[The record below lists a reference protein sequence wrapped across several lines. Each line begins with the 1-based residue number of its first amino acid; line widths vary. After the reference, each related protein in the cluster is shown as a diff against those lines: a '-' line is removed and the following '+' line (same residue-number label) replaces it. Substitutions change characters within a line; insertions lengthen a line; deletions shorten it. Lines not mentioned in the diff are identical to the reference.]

1 MKKNGYIVPII
12 TAAAA
17 VVALIIIMA
26 TVSGDSSSVKKD
38 DNKTTTSATEVASQ
52 ETEET
57 TTTTEEAVEG
67 ENPKNKKAAE
77 ELEKNAEKRVYL
89 TFDDGPSANTDAV
102 LDVLKKYDI
111 KATFFDIMKEDEV
124 EKKALK
130 RCYDE
135 GHTIAIH
142 TVDHDYDH
150 LYASLDNWIADV
162 EGEQKYLEEVT
173 GVKTYYYRFPG
184 GSSNTIAAKRGTDI
198 DDCIKWLN
206 KNGFTYYD
214 WNIDNEDS
222 TGVKFTAD
230 QLADNVLD
238 YMSDEGD
245 YMVLL
250 HDTNAKATTTESL
263 PKIIETLQ
271 AKGFT
276 FCQITDNTEYFQH
289 RKYDQV
295 GD

>member
-1 MKKNGYIVPII
+1 MKKNGFVAPII

-17 VVALIIIMA
+17 VTALIIIMI
-26 TVSGDSSSVKKD
+26 TVSGNESGEKVA
-38 DNKTTTSATEVASQ
+38 DNNQTTTAEQTQSQ
-52 ETEET
+52 ETEST
-57 TTTTEEAVEG
+57 TTTIEEEAG
-67 ENPKNKKAAE
+67 SNPKNKKAAE
-77 ELEKNAEKRVYL
+77 ELEKKAEKKVYL

-111 KATFFDIMKEDEV
+111 KATFFDIEKEDEA
-124 EKKALK
+124 EKAALK

-142 TVDHDYDH
+142 TMSHDYDEV
-150 LYASLDNWIADV
+150 YASLDNWIADV
-162 EGEQKYLEEVT
+162 EGQQKYLEEVT
-173 GVKTYYYRFPG
+173 GVKTFYYRFPG
-184 GSSNTIAAKRGTDI
+184 GSSNTIAAKRGTNI
-198 DDCIKWLN
+198 EDCIKWLN

-222 TGVKFTAD
+222 TGVKFTPS

-245 YMVLL
+245 YMILL
-250 HDTNAKATTTESL
+250 HDTNAKGTTVESL

-271 AKGFT
+271 NKGFT
-276 FCQITDNTEYFQH
+276 FCQITDNSEYFQH
-289 RKYDQV
+289 KKYDQV

>member
-1 MKKNGYIVPII
+1 MKKNGFVAPII
-12 TAAAA
+12 TAGAA
-17 VVALIIIMA
+17 VTALIIIMM
-26 TVSGDSSSVKKD
+26 TVTGNENDGKVADSKQ
-38 DNKTTTSATEVASQ
+38 TTTATATETQ
-52 ETEET
+52 ETES
-57 TTTTEEAVEG
+57 TTTTEAEETG
-67 ENPKNKKAAE
+67 SNPKNKKAAE
-77 ELEKNAEKRVYL
+77 ELEKNAKKKVYL
-89 TFDDGPSANTDAV
+89 TFDDGPSANTDDV

-111 KATFFDIMKEDEV
+111 KATFFDVYKEDEV

-142 TVDHDYDH
+142 TVTHDYDEV
-150 LYASLDNWIADV
+150 YASLDNWIKDV

-184 GSSNTIAAKRGTDI
+184 GSSNTIASKRGTEI
-198 DDCIKWLN
+198 EDCIKWLN

-222 TGVKFTAD
+222 TGVSFTPS

-245 YMVLL
+245 YMILL
-250 HDTNAKATTTESL
+250 HDTNAKGNTVESL

-289 RKYDQV
+289 KKYDQV

>member
-1 MKKNGYIVPII
+1 MDKKRIIAPII

-17 VVALIIIMA
+17 VAALIIIMVA
-26 TVSGDSSSVKKD
+26 VSGKENGSRVS
-38 DNKTTTSATEVASQ
+38 DNSTTAATSDTTASQ
-52 ETEET
+52 ETEST
-57 TTTTEEAVEG
+57 TTTAEEEG
-67 ENPKNKKAAE
+67 SNPKNKKEAE

-89 TFDDGPSANTDAV
+89 TFDDGPSANTGDV

-111 KATFFDIMKEDEV
+111 KATFFDIEKEDEG

-142 TVDHDYDH
+142 TMTHDYDEV
-150 LYASLDNWIADV
+150 YASLDNWKEDV
-162 EGEQKYLEEVT
+162 LGQQKYLEEVT

-198 DDCIKWLN
+198 EECIKWLN
-206 KNGFTYYD
+206 KNGFKYYD

-222 TGVKFTAD
+222 TGTSFTPD

-245 YMVLL
+245 YMILL
-250 HDTNAKATTTESL
+250 HDTNAKENTTLSL

-271 AKGFT
+271 GKGFT
-276 FCQITDNTEYFQH
+276 FCQITDNTKYFQH
-289 RKYDQV
+289 KKYDQV

>member
-1 MKKNGYIVPII
+1 MNSKKILAPII

-17 VVALIIIMA
+17 VAALIIIMVA
-26 TVSGDSSSVKKD
+26 VSGSENGSKVADKE
-38 DNKTTTSATEVASQ
+38 TTTASAQTTVSQ
-52 ETEET
+52 ETESET
-57 TTTTEEAVEG
+57 TTFEEEAG
-67 ENPKNKKAAE
+67 SNPKNKKEAE

-89 TFDDGPSANTDAV
+89 TFDDGPSANTDDV

-111 KATFFDIMKEDEV
+111 KATFFDIEKEEDG

-142 TVDHDYDH
+142 TMTHDYDEV
-150 LYASLDNWIADV
+150 YGSLENWKADV
-162 EGEQKYLEEVT
+162 LGQQKYLEEVT
-173 GVKTYYYRFPG
+173 GIKTHFYRFPG

-198 DDCIKWLN
+198 EDCIRWLN
-206 KNGFTYYD
+206 ENGFKYYD

-222 TGVKFTAD
+222 TGTSFTPD

-245 YMVLL
+245 YMILL
-250 HDTNAKATTTESL
+250 HDTNAKDNTVLSL

-271 AKGFT
+271 KKGFT
-276 FCQITDNTEYFQH
+276 FCQITDNTKYFQH
-289 RKYDQV
+289 KKYDQV
-295 GD
+295 